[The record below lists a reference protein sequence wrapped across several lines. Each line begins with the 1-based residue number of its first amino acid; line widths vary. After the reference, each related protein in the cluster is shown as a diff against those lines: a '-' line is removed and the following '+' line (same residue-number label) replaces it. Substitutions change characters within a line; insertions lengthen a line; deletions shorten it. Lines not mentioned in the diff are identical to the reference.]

1 MDGKGTISFLPFPPL
16 PSDKANLV
24 GGGGGGGALDGKR
37 RMGGYV
43 HGSMEEGE
51 EFHGPRK
58 FAIYEGKEEGKGRKR
73 SGACLSSSGGAVGR
87 SSLGRQQCPDKKVI
101 VPPLPPSL
109 HPFNFL
115 HIFQEPNEPRRYF
128 TSRKCCRPTHP
139 HSHPSHIGAT
149 NYYLCALGYS
159 GLQEQ
164 PSLRTCLIFKLA
176 KSSYL
181 GCTGI
186 LL

>member
-24 GGGGGGGALDGKR
+24 GGGGGAAALDGKR
-37 RMGGYV
+37 RMVGGYV
-43 HGSMEEGE
+43 HGSMEEEEEE

-58 FAIYEGKEEGKGRKR
+58 FAIYEGKEEGRGRKR

-101 VPPLPPSL
+101 VPPLPPPEPSL

-128 TSRKCCRPTHP
+128 TSRTCCRPSHP
-139 HSHPSHIGAT
+139 HSHPHPSHIVAT
-149 NYYLCALGYS
+149 TLCFRI
-159 GLQEQ
+159 
-164 PSLRTCLIFKLA
+164 LRTAGTAISA
-176 KSSYL
+176 NMSN
-181 GCTGI
+181 I
-186 LL
+186 